1 MTHAQFWRWLAS
13 NSCWPERDIKGRNR
27 WLKIS
32 GLIRKGRP
40 GRGGSRAV
48 LTTPESA
55 ATLLL
60 GMAAPKAKLAP
71 EAVRRFRDLVTRDED
86 GKVVARLYGFV
97 VDLLTPDGNAAARPA
112 QMLLVDDLDLP
123 MAEISYFHG
132 DAGRMSFET
141 FGVDLPDADFE
152 QLWPKR
158 SRLLRGVVIDGSVL
172 DDIAHLLHRNGGVGK

>member
-1 MTHAQFWRWLAS
+1 
-13 NSCWPERDIKGRNR
+13 
-27 WLKIS
+27 
-32 GLIRKGRP
+32 
-40 GRGGSRAV
+40 
-48 LTTPESA
+48 
-55 ATLLL
+55 
-60 GMAAPKAKLAP
+60 
-71 EAVRRFRDLVTRDED
+71 

-97 VDLLTPDGNAAARPA
+97 VDLLTPNGNAAARPA

-123 MAEISYFHG
+123 MAEISYFHR